1 MDNLKL
7 SIKRLEVEHQK
18 LAKENELLRLQSQT
32 PTPQRNGYDVN
43 ASFPLWLYI
52 LHILM
57 CWLLMND
64 RNGNMSMQ
72 YSCIKSIKALP
83 EDVIVGCRKHNT
95 IDCFT
100 WAC

>member
-52 LHILM
+52 LPTLM

-72 YSCIKSIKALP
+72 YSCIKKYES
-83 EDVIVGCRKHNT
+83 
-95 IDCFT
+95 FT
-100 WAC
+100 RECNFRMPQT